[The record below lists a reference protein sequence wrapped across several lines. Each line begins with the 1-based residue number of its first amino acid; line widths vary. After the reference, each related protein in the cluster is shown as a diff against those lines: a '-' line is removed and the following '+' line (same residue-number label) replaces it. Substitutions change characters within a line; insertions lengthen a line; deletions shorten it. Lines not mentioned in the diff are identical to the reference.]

1 MWLEIQHF
9 QKFKYGSWSFQ
20 FGYSPLS
27 NCRWLIVG
35 RCRQFFSFFFLF
47 GRVGVVLR
55 SNLYIN
61 RLKSSRFFPKIR
73 NWLPLTIRERNGMQ
87 RQAEFFCF
95 ILDIVGW
102 FSQFSWLFFQRICV
116 CISIIQ
122 VVNMGSRN
130 SRWLFNKSV

>member
-47 GRVGVVLR
+47 GRVGVVFR

-61 RLKSSRFFPKIR
+61 RLKSRRFFPKIR
-73 NWLPLTIRERNGMQ
+73 NWLPLTIRQRNGMQ

-95 ILDIVGW
+95 ICLTTQPALTSSKTAMETQGNAW
-102 FSQFSWLFFQRICV
+102 NLFKVTITRL
-116 CISIIQ
+116 
-122 VVNMGSRN
+122 
-130 SRWLFNKSV
+130 W